1 MSQPTTHFFKRKRVV
16 LQIITL
22 VVVAGCGLLLKTHA
36 SAPSDSVN
44 AAPAPQ
50 VAVAQARMFQ
60 VDDRQVFTGR
70 LQAVDTIDVRPRVS
84 GYVDE
89 VLFKE
94 GARVHKSDV
103 LFRIDPRPY
112 RAEVDQLT
120 AELAQAQAE
129 AAQARSDSERG
140 RRLLTQSAISREAS
154 EQLDTAASTS
164 RSKALATGAQLDAAR
179 LNLSFTEVRAPID
192 GKVSDA
198 MITAGN
204 LVTPDAV
211 LTRIVSLDPIY
222 GYFDVD
228 EQSFLTLQHFRD
240 DGHSVPEVAMALAD
254 EHEFTHVGYL
264 DFVDNQLDS
273 ASGTIRL
280 RAVFA
285 NAKGAYT
292 PGLYAQIRLQET
304 HPVPRVLLR
313 DTAVGTDLGNQ
324 FVYVVGP
331 DSKII
336 YRKVSTGPVF
346 AGLRVVESGI
356 QPGDW
361 VVVDGLQHVQ
371 PGMVVQP
378 ITVSMDTDLNVRE
391 KAELA
396 SAAKPVAGSG
406 ATAVAA
412 R

>member
-1 MSQPTTHFFKRKRVV
+1 MSQPTTQFFRRKRVA

-22 VVVAGCGLLLKTHA
+22 AVVAGSGLLLKTHA
-36 SAPSDSVN
+36 SASSDSVN
-44 AAPAPQ
+44 ATPAPQ
-50 VAVAQARMFQ
+50 VTVVQARTFQ

-94 GARVHKSDV
+94 GARVHKGDV

-112 RAEVDQLT
+112 RAEVDRLT

-129 AAQARSDSERG
+129 AAQARSNSERG
-140 RRLLTQSAISREAS
+140 RRLLTQSAISQEAS

-164 RSKALATGAQLDAAR
+164 RSKALATRAQLDAAQ

-192 GKVSDA
+192 GKVSYA

-211 LTRIVSLDPIY
+211 LTRVVSLDPIY

-228 EQSFLTLQHFRD
+228 EQSYLTLQHFRD

-254 EHEFTHVGYL
+254 EHDFTHVGHL

-273 ASGTIRL
+273 GSGTIRL

-285 NAKGAYT
+285 NAQGAYT

-304 HPVPRVLLR
+304 HPVPRILMR

-356 QPGDW
+356 QPGER

-378 ITVSMDTDLNVRE
+378 VTVSMDTDLNERQ

-396 SAAKPVAGSG
+396 NVAKPVSASG
-406 ATAVAA
+406 ATALAA

>member
-1 MSQPTTHFFKRKRVV
+1 MSQPTTQFFKRKRIV
-16 LQIITL
+16 LQIMTL
-22 VVVAGCGLLLKTHA
+22 AVVVGSSLLLKTHA
-36 SAPSDSVN
+36 SASADSVN

-50 VAVAQARMFQ
+50 VTVAQARTFQ

-94 GARVHKSDV
+94 GTRVHKGDV

-112 RAEVDQLT
+112 RAEVDRLT

-129 AAQARSDSERG
+129 AVQARSDSDRG
-140 RRLLTQSAISREAS
+140 KRLLMQSAISREAS

-164 RSKALATGAQLDAAR
+164 HSKALATGAQLDAAQ
-179 LNLSFTEVRAPID
+179 LNLSFTDVRAPID
-192 GKVSDA
+192 GKVSYA

-211 LTRIVSLDPIY
+211 LTRVVSVDPIY

-228 EQSFLTLQHFRD
+228 EQSYLTLQHFRD

-254 EHEFTHVGYL
+254 EHDFTHVGHL

-273 ASGTIRL
+273 GSGTIRL
-280 RAVFA
+280 RAVFP
-285 NAKGAYT
+285 NAQGAYT
-292 PGLYAQIRLQET
+292 PGLYAQIRLQES
-304 HPVPRVLLR
+304 HPVPRILLR
-313 DTAVGTDLGNQ
+313 DTAVGTDLGDQ

-356 QPGDW
+356 QPGER

-371 PGMVVQP
+371 PGMVVLP
-378 ITVSMDTDLNVRE
+378 ITVSMDAQLNDRQ

-396 SAAKPVAGSG
+396 SVTRPVAGSG
-406 ATAVAA
+406 TTALAA